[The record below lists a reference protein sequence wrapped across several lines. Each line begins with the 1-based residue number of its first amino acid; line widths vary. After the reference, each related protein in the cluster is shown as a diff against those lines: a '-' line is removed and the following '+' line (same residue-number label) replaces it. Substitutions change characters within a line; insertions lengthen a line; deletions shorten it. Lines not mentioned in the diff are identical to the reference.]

1 MGKVID
7 LDQMGTKEES
17 AHFTS
22 NPVGGTSEDDDEYD
36 NETASFIHDL
46 LWFLLSRVILNFPC
60 LAIRIVYVNVNPKVI
75 VNVFSFNSCL
85 IFFFPFKHAKY

>member
-22 NPVGGTSEDDDEYD
+22 NPVGGTSEDDDGYD
-36 NETASFIHDL
+36 NETASFIHD
-46 LWFLLSRVILNFPC
+46 FYGFC
-60 LAIRIVYVNVNPKVI
+60 
-75 VNVFSFNSCL
+75 
-85 IFFFPFKHAKY
+85 